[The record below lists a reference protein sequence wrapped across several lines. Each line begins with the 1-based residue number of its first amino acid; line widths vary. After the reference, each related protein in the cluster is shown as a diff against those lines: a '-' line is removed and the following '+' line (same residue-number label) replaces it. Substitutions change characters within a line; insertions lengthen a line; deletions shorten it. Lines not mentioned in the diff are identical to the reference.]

1 MIVAYFCCLIVASL
15 LRLYKQK
22 RNNGAVPVLKDYHS
36 LKTAAAS
43 GWTFLIAKELTK
55 DHHPDRDEERVRV
68 ESSGGYVSK
77 WGGVARVNGQLAV
90 SRAIGDVY
98 FKR

>member
-1 MIVAYFCCLIVASL
+1 M
-15 LRLYKQK
+15 LRLYRQH
-22 RNNGAVPVLKDYHS
+22 RSGGAFPLLKDYRS
-36 LKTAAAS
+36 LKSAAAS
-43 GWTFLIAKELTK
+43 GWNFLIAKELTK
-55 DHHPDRDEERVRV
+55 DHHPDRDEERTRV
-68 ESSGGYVSK
+68 ESAGGYVSE